1 MVNSV
6 QTFRVRI
13 GDACNHFDEVSVI
26 IDPPSGV
33 TGGHGTGSNHHSL
46 DAAGQLFDNSSS
58 NHSSSRDSRRQSLL
72 PAITPTPGGFVVRYT
87 AHETGTYHV
96 RVLLNSCLIT
106 GAPFAVEVLPTP
118 LLPPLISPSFDDYSR
133 SELISAFSMQSLNFQ
148 EEEAL
153 QQEDALQGYLSSL
166 PTADELLAVQVR
178 AFGPG
183 LRDGL
188 VANRVAEFIVDLK
201 PVLTPSDGSG
211 IVSGTI
217 PFVSA
222 ANTTAP
228 GRVQVIVDG
237 PTEAKIHCKDNQDHT
252 CSVAYLPNLAG
263 LYSVSVL
270 YNGYHIY
277 QSPFA
282 VQVAEDWETSRG
294 RSPVLKPT
302 ASFRR
307 R

>member
-1 MVNSV
+1 MS
-6 QTFRVRI
+6 
-13 GDACNHFDEVSVI
+13 
-26 IDPPSGV
+26 
-33 TGGHGTGSNHHSL
+33 
-46 DAAGQLFDNSSS
+46 
-58 NHSSSRDSRRQSLL
+58 
-72 PAITPTPGGFVVRYT
+72 
-87 AHETGTYHV
+87 
-96 RVLLNSCLIT
+96 
-106 GAPFAVEVLPTP
+106 
-118 LLPPLISPSFDDYSR
+118 
-133 SELISAFSMQSLNFQ
+133 
-148 EEEAL
+148 EEELLA
-153 QQEDALQGYLSSL
+153 L

-188 VANRVAEFIVDLK
+188 MAGHVAEFIVDLK
-201 PVLTPSDGSG
+201 PVLTGVNSSM
-211 IVSGTI
+211 
-217 PFVSA
+217 
-222 ANTTAP
+222 

-237 PTEAKIHCKDNQDHT
+237 PTEAKIHCKDNQDKT
-252 CSVAYLPNLAG
+252 CSVAYMPNSAG

-282 VQVAEDWETSRG
+282 VNITDDWEDSATRT